1 MKAMHVIRREY
12 VENVRRKSFIITTI
26 LAPLFMALFFVVP
39 VLFALLDPGKQ
50 YRVAVVDQT
59 GEIGAEL
66 VVALADTLKD
76 GRRKYLAETVEASG
90 DAYEAARSERVGAL
104 QRGDVDI
111 VIAVPE
117 SVIEEGKVAYITREE
132 RNYNV
137 LERFEDAL
145 TDVVLKRRLT
155 AEGLDYERVRT
166 LTTGVEVEMNQL
178 SDSGSVEKKSFLGE
192 YGVVFIFV
200 MILYTAILSWGMT
213 IAKSIVEEKGSRIVE
228 VLLSALTAR
237 DLMIGKLVG
246 VGLAGL
252 TQLAIWTV
260 AGLALTGPAA
270 PTMLAE
276 IGPIDVAPITFVYFI
291 LFFLLGFML
300 FASMF
305 MVVGA
310 MSSTEQDAQQMQAI
324 VTLPMIIPLMSLM
337 LFMQSPNSGL
347 AVAMSLIPVFT
358 PLLMLARI
366 ILLMPPFWQ
375 IALGIGLL
383 VVSIYF
389 SVTFAA
395 RIFRVGIL
403 MHGKRPNLRELFHWY
418 RMAGR

>member
-1 MKAMHVIRREY
+1 VKALHVIRREY
-12 VENVRRKSFIITTI
+12 RENVRRRSFIVTTI
-26 LAPLFMALFFVVP
+26 LVPLLMALFFVVP
-39 VLFALLDPGKQ
+39 VMFAVLEPEKQ

-59 GEIGAEL
+59 GRIAPEL
-66 VVALADTLKD
+66 AAALADTLGD
-76 GRRKYLAETVEASG
+76 GRRQYLMETVEAAG
-90 DAYEAARSERVGAL
+90 DRFEGARAEGVAAL
-104 QRGDVDI
+104 QHGEVDI
-111 VIAVPE
+111 VIAVPA
-117 SVIEEGKVAYITREE
+117 SVIAEGKVAYITREE

-145 TDVVLKRRLT
+145 TDVVLKLRLA

-178 SDSGSVEKKSFLGE
+178 TEEGSVEKKQFLGE

-228 VLLSALTAR
+228 VLLSALPAR
-237 DLMIGKLVG
+237 DLMVGKLVG
-246 VGLAGL
+246 VGLAGM
-252 TQLAIWTV
+252 TQLGIWTV
-260 AGLALTGPAA
+260 LGLVLTGSSAPAV
-270 PTMLAE
+270 LAQV
-276 IGPIDVAPITFVYFI
+276 GPIDIPAVTFLYFI
-291 LFFLLGFML
+291 LFFVLGFLL
-300 FASMF
+300 FASLF
-305 MVVGA
+305 MVIGA

-324 VTLPMIIPLMSLM
+324 VTLPMLIPLMSLM
-337 LFMQSPNSGL
+337 LFMQNPNSGI

-375 IALGIGLL
+375 IALGIALL

-389 SVTFAA
+389 AVTFAA
-395 RIFRVGIL
+395 RVFRVGIL
-403 MHGKRPNLRELFHWY
+403 MHGKRPNLRELVHWY
-418 RMAGR
+418 RMAR